1 MQSTFPRFFI
11 LLLVFITIQSCTKP
25 QASKNQLISTD
36 ILSEYVI
43 LDINTTK
50 LNSEYMQHYYN
61 GMKMAIEEINSRGG
75 VNGLP
80 LVLKLGNDFGNHLE
94 AYNVAKKLVAQY
106 NPVVITGTTNSSTA
120 EGVAR
125 YAKDYKI
132 PFVATGT
139 PTESII
145 YGVHASKYTFRF
157 RDGYN
162 TQVEAIASAIIAD
175 TEIKSFTIITYSN
188 NEAKILSAQLKEKI
202 LQGRKVNFNPDIQVP
217 KNRVVG
223 LDVSDK
229 LYNSISRGVIIM
241 VDHADISSLISFL
254 QSTKLLNSRKVYI
267 MLAGE
272 PEWLDSL
279 GASTP
284 NGWITT
290 GYPWYSI
297 KTKANIQFANEYIRK
312 YKIKPRYSSY
322 LGYSVV
328 QMISANLMEGKI
340 YDNTEESRNQFVRTL
355 HKIAVDT
362 PIGVIEFKSSNISNI
377 GTYVGMLQPYDKEEN
392 VGRKISV
399 ILDIRMFNSHYCEVK
414 DV

>member
-1 MQSTFPRFFI
+1 MQSIITRFLI
-11 LLLVFITIQSCTKP
+11 LLLAFIILHSCAKP
-25 QASKNQLISTD
+25 QAKKNQLISTD

-43 LDINTTK
+43 LDINTAN
-50 LNSEYMQHYYN
+50 LNSEYIQHYYN
-61 GMKMAIEEINSRGG
+61 GMNMAIEEINSKGG

-80 LVLKLGNDFGNHLE
+80 LVLKRGNDFGNHLE
-94 AYNVAKKLVAQY
+94 AYNVAKKLVSQY
-106 NPVVITGTTNSSTA
+106 KPVVITGTTQSTTA

-125 YAKDYKI
+125 YSKDYKI
-132 PFVATGT
+132 PFIATGT
-139 PTESII
+139 PTETII
-145 YGVHASKYTFRF
+145 YGGHASKYTFRL

-162 TQVEAIASAIIAD
+162 THVEAIASAIIAD
-175 TEIKSFTIITYSN
+175 TDINSFTVITYSN
-188 NEAKILSAQLKEKI
+188 NEAKILSAQLKERI
-202 LQGRKVNFNPDIQVP
+202 LQGRKVNFTPDIQVP

-279 GASTP
+279 GNLTP

-297 KTKANIQFANEYIRK
+297 KTNANINFANNYQKK
-312 YKIKPRYSSY
+312 YQIKPRYSSY

-340 YDNTEESRNQFVRTL
+340 YDNTEESRNQFVRSL

-362 PIGVIEFKSSNISNI
+362 PIGVIEFKNSNISNI
-377 GTYVGMLQPYDKEEN
+377 GTYVGMLQPYDKEGN

-399 ILDIRMFNSHYCEVK
+399 ILDVRMFNSHYFEVK
-414 DV
+414 DI